1 MMKLVPIRLF
11 RCLCVVV
18 LLAVTLS
25 GCVFYN
31 TFYNARKAFNEA
43 EKSRKSVKSRRAKGG
58 QGKYNIAIEK
68 SLKVVEN
75 HPKSKWYDDATFV
88 LGVSYFY
95 TEQYSKAER
104 RFREILANYPNS
116 KFARE
121 STVYL
126 AKAKLEQNEMD
137 EARVI
142 FEEVFQ
148 EDFPRDYKTEAALA
162 LGEYHFDSKRYN
174 EAEGYFR
181 AVRDSLGGSDDK
193 KLAQRYIADAYFEQ
207 FRFND
212 ALGAYLQILGMEPD
226 KDEKYHALYRAAVC
240 SYRLQRIDDGIDYL
254 KTLASDEVY
263 FDSLGSL
270 RLALAE
276 GYEYDDDMLQ
286 AELIYEQV
294 ASEGT
299 RSTNIAKANYY
310 LGLMYQFDYDNLIKA
325 KEYYEKAVEAGRSTE
340 FGKDAL
346 QRSSD
351 IGKLST
357 FARKLEIDS
366 TTTQE
371 MIDKAAETQYNLAE
385 LYWFSLDKADTA
397 ILELR
402 YIVDSFSSSYLVPKA
417 MVALSSMYR
426 DYLNDT
432 LGADSILRQVLA
444 DHPRSDF
451 VPEAL
456 AALGWP
462 GSEADTGYAY
472 VYIKRAEDA
481 LVDNDDYQAAREN
494 YQYVVDSFPDSRH
507 YLHARFNLI
516 WLEETYASPG
526 DSSILMAYTALADSF
541 PGTEWATEATRRTK
555 YTPQPVPKDEPGD
568 KPAGREGRDD
578 SFDNKPSAKKDSTDT
593 ESDEYVD
600 PQESLYRGPNGDTL
614 ILLDIEPTETEEEF
628 EFPTQAYG
636 IQQQDFYLYFQI
648 LLDFSGKVTDFV
660 LKVRS
665 ENEEINTRASNTVAS
680 MWFDPLEISNRV
692 VQYNLAP
699 DGSGGYWFV
708 YKYLIQVPD
717 YLK

>member
-11 RCLCVVV
+11 CGLCVAV
-18 LLAVTLS
+18 LLAFALS

-43 EKSRKSVKSRRAKGG
+43 EKSRKSAKSRRSRGG
-58 QGKYNIAIEK
+58 QGKYNLAIEK

-75 HPKSKWYDDATFV
+75 HPKSRWYDDALFI

-95 TEQYSKAER
+95 TEQYSRAER
-104 RFREILANYPNS
+104 RFREILANYPDS
-116 KFARE
+116 KFGRE

-126 AKAKLEQNEMD
+126 AKAKLEQDDMD
-137 EARVI
+137 DARQI
-142 FEEVFQ
+142 FEQVFR

-162 LGEYHFDSKRYN
+162 LGEYHFDSKQYDD
-174 EAEGYFR
+174 AEGYFR
-181 AVRDSLGGSDDK
+181 AVRDSLGDAAQK
-193 KLAQRYIADAYFEQ
+193 KLAQRYIADAFFEQ

-212 ALGAYLQILGMEPD
+212 ALGAYLQILGMDPD
-226 KDEKYHALYRAAVC
+226 KDEKYHALFQAAIS
-240 SYRLQRIDDGIDYL
+240 SYRLQRIDDGLDYL
-254 KTLASDEVY
+254 QTLASDEVY

-276 GYEYDDDMLQ
+276 GYEYDDELLQ

-294 ASEGT
+294 ASEAT
-299 RSTNIAKANYY
+299 RSRDIAKANYY
-310 LGLMYQFDYDNLIKA
+310 LGLMYQFDYDELVKA
-325 KEYYEKAVEAGRSTE
+325 KEYYEKAVEAGRTTD

-357 FARKLEIDS
+357 YARTLEIDS

-371 MIDKAAETQYNLAE
+371 MIDQAAETQYNLAE
-385 LYWFSLDKADTA
+385 LYWFSLDKPDTA

-402 YIVDSFSSSYLVPKA
+402 YIVDSFSTSYLVPKA
-417 MVALSSMYR
+417 AIALSGMYKEN
-426 DYLNDT
+426 LNDT

-444 DHPRSDF
+444 DYPRSDF
-451 VPEAL
+451 LSEAL
-456 AALGWP
+456 AALGWL
-462 GSEADTGYAY
+462 GTEADTGYAQ
-472 VYIKRAEDA
+472 VYMKRAEDA
-481 LVDNDDYQAAREN
+481 LVDNDDYETAREN

-507 YLHARFNLI
+507 YLHARFNQI

-526 DSSILMAYTALADSF
+526 DSSILLAYTALADSF

-555 YTPQPVPKDEPGD
+555 YTPQPVLKNEPQE
-568 KPAGREGRDD
+568 KPTERDRGD
-578 SFDNKPSAKKDSTDT
+578 SFDDGPGAKEDTTDT

-600 PQESLYRGPNGDTL
+600 PQESLYRGPAGDTL
-614 ILLDIEPTETEEEF
+614 ILLDLQPTETEEEF

-636 IQQQDFYLYFQI
+636 IQKQDFYLYFQI
-648 LLDFSGKVTDFV
+648 LLDFSGKVTDYV

-699 DGSGGYWFV
+699 DESGGYWFV

-717 YLK
+717 YLR